1 MRKNHLSP
9 RLSGDRSRSRTMA
22 FLCYVRILLVSGL
35 FLDGNSSTIST
46 TCADNLRSKQGGAL
60 NLDMQYKETWSVHN
74 GKYAPADPGVIMSSD
89 RNHAH
94 IPEKATGGPA
104 ENATGGPDRGFNI
117 SPMYVDVCLET
128 WKEMLPTVGG
138 TATNRTRGD
147 AIFSRFLLSD
157 DFSEIHVPSDSV
169 WRVNPPPSFK
179 RGVGVRRTPL
189 RGVRGTPPSGTQIGT
204 SPPLQWGS

>member
-94 IPEKATGGPA
+94 IPEHTF
-104 ENATGGPDRGFNI
+104 GFNV